1 MNETEKQEAAEIMGK
16 FVRALE
22 EAVKAVKAVKT
33 IKSLQEKLAIATLA
47 LEEVSAKKTQTMQE
61 KLAIATLA
69 LEEVSANKTQ
79 TIYNSSEE
87 FMTGANCAFGQSAE
101 LADEALDKIKDEV
114 KK

>member
-1 MNETEKQEAAEIMGK
+1 MNETEKQEATEIMK
-16 FVRALE
+16 KLLQALE
-22 EAVKAVKAVKT
+22 EAIKT
-33 IKSLQEKLAIATLA
+33 IKSL
-47 LEEVSAKKTQTMQE
+47 QE

-101 LADEALDKIKDEV
+101 LAVEALAKIKDEV

>member
-1 MNETEKQEAAEIMGK
+1 MNETEKQEAAEIIGK
-16 FVRALE
+16 LVRALE
-22 EAVKAVKAVKT
+22 EAVKEVKT
-33 IKSLQEKLAIATLA
+33 IKSL
-47 LEEVSAKKTQTMQE
+47 QE

-101 LADEALDKIKDEV
+101 LAVEALAKIKGEV
-114 KK
+114 SE